1 MYKKQLKFRPAY
13 WIFLLLGLIATLPVS
28 ALAGSGK
35 PLILGIHP
43 YLPAEEIKQR
53 FTPLMQYLA
62 LKLDRPV
69 QLRVSK
75 NYETHIEN
83 MGHNQYD
90 IAYFGPASYVELTE
104 KYGLYPLLARLA
116 IDGIPYFHGYIVTR
130 TESSIHELSELKGK
144 RFAFGSPHST
154 MSYLIPRHMMK
165 QAGVEIEDLAG
176 HKFLGNHRNVALGVL
191 LGRFDAGAVKEEVYL
206 KFKDKGLRQ
215 IAGSPQIPEHLFV
228 ANKKLP
234 QDQVALLRDCLLN
247 LANDPKADVVLTAI
261 KKHLSALVSVNDDDY
276 KTLHSLI
283 K

>member
-247 LANDPKADVVLTAI
+247 LA
-261 KKHLSALVSVNDDDY
+261 HG
-276 KTLHSLI
+276 H
-283 K
+283 